1 MCESTS
7 VTTSGDLKS
16 NKFLKLPLCPKCGGE
31 RIRDSSKRRHKS
43 LFNFFFYES
52 FRCRDCRYHFERV
65 MPSRI
70 FLSMRILVFIS
81 VMLLLNVLHIPIR
94 LETENDLLF
103 SFSSAYHLLRAGPRL
118 HEWLRRLDHSA
129 LFLLIAGS
137 FTPVC
142 YLLLAPGWRWLML
155 GSIWAIALAGVG
167 YKLIAGMRFRRA
179 FVGVYLAMGWLGVVP
194 ALLVFE
200 LLPPAAFVLLVG
212 GGLLYSVGA
221 IFYATNW
228 PNPFPGIFEAHE
240 IWHLFV
246 IGGAASHYLV
256 HLLYLV
262 KM

>member
-1 MCESTS
+1 M
-7 VTTSGDLKS
+7 L
-16 NKFLKLPLCPKCGGE
+16 FLKLRQPVNGLTHLAAA
-31 RIRDSSKRRHKS
+31 I
-43 LFNFFFYES
+43 
-52 FRCRDCRYHFERV
+52 
-65 MPSRI
+65 
-70 FLSMRILVFIS
+70 LSAVGMA
-81 VMLLLNVLHIPIR
+81 LLLWLGAGSPARELTFAIYTLCLV
-94 LETENDLLF
+94 LLF
-103 SFSSAYHLLRAGPRL
+103 SSSSAYHLLRAGPRL

-129 LFLLIAGS
+129 IFLLIAGS

-155 GSIWAIALAGVG
+155 GSIWAIAIAGVG

-194 ALLVFE
+194 ALLVFD

-212 GGLLYSVGA
+212 GGLLYSTGA

-228 PNPFPGIFEAHE
+228 PNPFPGIFGAHE

>member
-1 MCESTS
+1 M
-7 VTTSGDLKS
+7 LI
-16 NKFLKLPLCPKCGGE
+16 LKLRQPVNGLTHLAAA
-31 RIRDSSKRRHKS
+31 I
-43 LFNFFFYES
+43 
-52 FRCRDCRYHFERV
+52 
-65 MPSRI
+65 
-70 FLSMRILVFIS
+70 LSAVGMA
-81 VMLLLNVLHIPIR
+81 LLLWLGAGSPARELTFAIYTLCLV
-94 LETENDLLF
+94 LLF

-129 LFLLIAGS
+129 IFLLIAGS

-167 YKLIAGMRFRRA
+167 YKLSAGMRFRRA

-194 ALLVFE
+194 ALLVFD

-212 GGLLYSVGA
+212 GGLLYSTGA

-228 PNPFPGIFEAHE
+228 PNPFPGIFGAHE